1 MSGETTTGI
10 RGSGLHVFQQHRAA
24 EHVVDGDVE
33 EALDLLG
40 MQVNG
45 QHTVHT
51 HAGEEVGDDLGGD
64 GHTSG
69 ADAAVPTGITKVG
82 DNGSDT
88 AS

>member
-1 MSGETTTGI
+1 
-10 RGSGLHVFQQHRAA
+10 
-24 EHVVDGDVE
+24 
-33 EALDLLG
+33 

-64 GHTSG
+64 GHTGG
-69 ADAAVPTGITKVG
+69 ADAAVLTGITKVG